1 MTAALRIV
9 RSWNWTILAFVLGF
23 ILFGVLMVYNVSVVE
38 SFVTFHDS
46 FYYVRSQAL
55 WAAISII
62 ALFIVSKIPTSF
74 WLKVGP
80 LIFGVALLLL
90 IGVLI
95 PGLGVRIGGARRW
108 ISLAGFS
115 FQPSEL
121 MKMGL
126 VLYLSTWLTK
136 PRRFLSF
143 ALLVGGMFGLIMLQ
157 PDLGSGLIILS
168 IATGMYVVA
177 GKPLKHLA
185 WLAVGGGLGIL
196 ILIAIS
202 PYRMQRV
209 TTFLDPDSDPQGKS
223 YHIHQITIALGNGG
237 LFGQGL
243 GKSKQK
249 YRYIPEAST
258 DSIFAILAEEFGF
271 VGCGII
277 IIGYIA
283 LCSKVG
289 EKVRAVHDD
298 EQSYLLGTG
307 IMTWIA
313 AQVLVNLS
321 SVVALI
327 PLTGVPLPFISYGGT
342 ALLSL
347 CSAVGI
353 LIGIPVESEASS
365 RSHLS
370 KGRRYTNNRT

>member
-1 MTAALRIV
+1 MKSVASSARAL
-9 RSWNWTILAFVLGF
+9 NLTILGLVIGF

-38 SFVTFHDS
+38 SFVTFNDS
-46 FYYVRSQAL
+46 FYSVRSQAL
-55 WAAISII
+55 WAVISITS
-62 ALFIVSKIPTSF
+62 LFVVSKIPTKF
-74 WLKVGP
+74 WLTLGP
-80 LIFGVALLLL
+80 LLFAAALVLLVL
-90 IGVLI
+90 VLI
-95 PGLGVRIGGARRW
+95 PSIGLKIGGARRW
-108 ISLAGFS
+108 IAVAGFS
-115 FQPSEL
+115 FQPAEL

-143 ALLVGGMFGLIMLQ
+143 ALLIGGIFGLIMLQ

-168 IATGMYVVA
+168 IAAGMYVTA
-177 GKPLKHLA
+177 GKPIKHLV
-185 WLAVGGGLGIL
+185 WLAVGGAIGIL
-196 ILIAIS
+196 ILILIS
-202 PYRMQRV
+202 PYRMERL

-243 GKSKQK
+243 GQSKQK

-271 VGCGII
+271 VGCGMI
-277 IIGYIA
+277 IIGYIV
-283 LCSKVG
+283 LCLKIG
-289 EKVRAVHDD
+289 EKVQRV
-298 EQSYLLGTG
+298 ESNQSLYLLGTG
-307 IMTWIA
+307 IMTWLA

-347 CSAVGI
+347 CSAIGI
-353 LIGIPVESEASS
+353 LIGIPTDTVNHLTRPLRS
-365 RSHLS
+365 RLGRS
-370 KGRRYTNNRT
+370 K

>member
-1 MTAALRIV
+1 MDAAQLTSKRRNLFIFLLV
-9 RSWNWTILAFVLGF
+9 LAFMA
-23 ILFGVLMVYNVSVVE
+23 FGVLMVYNVSVVE
-38 SFVTFHDS
+38 SVITFQDS
-46 FYYVRSQAL
+46 TYYLRSQAL
-55 WAAISII
+55 WAVLSLGVMVVLA
-62 ALFIVSKIPTSF
+62 KIPTWI
-74 WLKVGP
+74 WLKLGP
-80 LIFGVALLLL
+80 LLFGLALILL
-90 IGVLI
+90 ILVLVPSI
-95 PGLGVRIGGARRW
+95 GLKLGGARRW
-108 ISLAGFS
+108 IGVGGFS
-115 FQPSEL
+115 FQPAEL

-143 ALLVGGMFGLIMLQ
+143 ALLVGGIFSLIMLQ

-177 GKPLKHLA
+177 GKPLKHLV
-185 WLAVGGGLGIL
+185 WLATGGGIAILLL
-196 ILIAIS
+196 ILLS
-202 PYRMQRV
+202 PYRMQRL
-209 TTFLDPDSDPQGKS
+209 TTFLNPDSDPQGKS
-223 YHIHQITIALGNGG
+223 YQIRQITIALGNGG
-237 LFGQGL
+237 VFGQGL

-277 IIGYIA
+277 IIGYIT
-283 LCSKVG
+283 LCGQIG
-289 EKVRAVHDD
+289 EKVRQVEEHQ
-298 EQSYLLGTG
+298 ELYLLGTG

-313 AQVLVNLS
+313 SQVLVNVS

-353 LIGIPVESEASS
+353 LLGIPSTGAKVT
-365 RSHLS
+365 
-370 KGRRYTNNRT
+370 RRTRNV